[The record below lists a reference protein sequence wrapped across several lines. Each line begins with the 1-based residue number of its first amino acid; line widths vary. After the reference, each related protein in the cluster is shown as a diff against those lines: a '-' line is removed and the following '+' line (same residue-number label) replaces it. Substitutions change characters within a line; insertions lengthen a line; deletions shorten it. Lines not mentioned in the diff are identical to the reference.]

1 MTRSRADAARRAS
14 EPLRETVGKV
24 ARGPALAAAMQ
35 KQSIVFDYRDAPDFA
50 RFADEDRLRMTRVV
64 PTASEVSV
72 VEAVQA

>member
-1 MTRSRADAARRAS
+1 MIQV
-14 EPLRETVGKV
+14 LRETVSKV

-64 PTASEVSV
+64 RAIGKID
-72 VEAVQA
+72 